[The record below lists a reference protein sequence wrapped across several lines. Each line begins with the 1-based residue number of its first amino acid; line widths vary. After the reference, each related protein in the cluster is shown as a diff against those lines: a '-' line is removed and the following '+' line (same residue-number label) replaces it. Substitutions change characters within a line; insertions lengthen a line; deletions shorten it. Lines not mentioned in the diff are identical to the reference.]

1 MILGHKK
8 QREIAQANP
17 EKKKGAKK
25 SGICFLL
32 NPFQSGRL
40 TKDAQLSTKA
50 PERPLPSTPSTYRR
64 RS

>member
-1 MILGHKK
+1 MILGHKQ

-25 SGICFLL
+25 SGFFFLQ
-32 NPFQSGRL
+32 NPFQCGRL
-40 TKDAQLSTKA
+40 TKDAQFSTKA
-50 PERPLPSTPSTYRR
+50 PERPLPNSPSTYKR